1 MVHVQTAHMMNI
13 YQLADT
19 TKLQNVS
26 FLQIFAFQPH
36 GGCTLLP
43 HMYSF
48 YCWCSI
54 WKDDCKTQ
62 KNTIVF
68 QTCTFASFWCQETP
82 LPESWKAICTVVVE
96 EVGEKRGFDWREKQV
111 WLRKCNCNHA
121 LQVRQI
127 GQSFLQ
133 VFSVSLQTSYKLL
146 FWLYFFSVY
155 WFSAVSTMHIVW
167 KSSKMSHLNLQS
179 WMRLLIWFSNTVDE
193 FCLQNGAK
201 LLLVSLKFGKLELAE
216 KKCAKTDAISSVS
229 KLPRLKTR
237 FSTLFLSSVGKPSW
251 ALN

>member
-68 QTCTFASFWCQETP
+68 QTCTFASFWCQATP

-167 KSSKMSHLNLQS
+167 KSSKNVA
-179 WMRLLIWFSNTVDE
+179 FE
-193 FCLQNGAK
+193 FAK
-201 LLLVSLKFGKLELAE
+201 LNAASYLIFKYSRWVLFTKWRKIASRFAQIWQTRIGR
-216 KKCAKTDAISSVS
+216 KKVCKNWCYKQRV
-229 KLPRLKTR
+229 
-237 FSTLFLSSVGKPSW
+237 
-251 ALN
+251 